1 MPTCQCQCQCQ
12 YAKVG
17 SDNTH
22 LEQIMG
28 QHRLGDKQNW
38 KMFVDICAQNWL
50 VINMSI
56 KKLRTLRR
64 MYKKSD

>member
-1 MPTCQCQCQCQ
+1 MRGFEKQDVIIFMGDLN
-12 YAKVG
+12 AKVG

-38 KMFVDICAQNWL
+38 KMFVDI
-50 VINMSI
+50 
-56 KKLRTLRR
+56 
-64 MYKKSD
+64 